1 MRKVVESEE
10 GWAGKDEDER
20 EQGKGAGGEE
30 GSSESFLL
38 NSFGFHRLFLF
49 SSTSLIGTAFSGVSA
64 GSQRFPGTKKRC
76 LEDRDPG
83 WSLVTGGRG
92 KKSFQASANF
102 LDGHFTL
109 PVNMHWEWN

>member
-38 NSFGFHRLFLF
+38 NCFGFHRLFLF

-76 LEDRDPG
+76 LED
-83 WSLVTGGRG
+83 
-92 KKSFQASANF
+92 
-102 LDGHFTL
+102 
-109 PVNMHWEWN
+109 